1 MCAVTMCAVTRVVG
15 HYALK
20 RWSSSPTR
28 LRLGPPPAGRCGAL
42 AAPQR
47 PSTAPHRPGR
57 TAQSRDIGSR
67 SPSGSAARCVVPVS
81 SLCRSPCVIVPY
93 SLWTSSS
100 TFQVHNLDSDFFH
113 GSGAALTQVCRV
125 PHTCT
130 VTRRVATELGS
141 RLPGLPLH
149 AQRTCQQSS
158 SQQQPPRCASHG
170 HLYSCARASAR
181 PCAHCRRLA
190 TMSVATSR
198 PRVGHVATPVYMLIR
213 HHR

>member
-93 SLWTSSS
+93 SSWTSSS

-130 VTRRVATELGS
+130 VTRRVA
-141 RLPGLPLH
+141 RLPSSVAVCLACRCTPSALVSR
-149 AQRTCQQSS
+149 AAASS
-158 SQQQPPRCASHG
+158 SR
-170 HLYSCARASAR
+170 RAA
-181 PCAHCRRLA
+181 PHTAIYTH
-190 TMSVATSR
+190 V
-198 PRVGHVATPVYMLIR
+198 RVPALGRVRTAAGWLR
-213 HHR
+213 